1 MALYK
6 SVYYYY
12 NYGMLLLLYVGIVFS
27 HYDAAFSRRKKL
39 CLAIL
44 KQFGFGQRV
53 MESRI
58 ITEVDD
64 MVNKVRETQGQPFD
78 PTRLTTCC
86 VANVVVSIL
95 FGRRFEHSD
104 AAFQQLLS
112 DIDDLTSNFSH
123 ALETFPALR
132 FLPYFRKLMSK
143 ANSTTASIHAFI
155 NDNIDACT
163 QVSSLRSL
171 STVLAAADTASLF
184 CCCFLFIFNDFCR
197 PNYLEIYRTELYQ
210 IFRVGRTVAVDD
222 QSEISFSIPRGMLPW
237 QPIFASF
244 IRRTEFR

>member
-12 NYGMLLLLYVGIVFS
+12 NYGMLLLLYAGIVFS

-78 PTRLTTCC
+78 PTRLTTRC

-143 ANSTTASIHAFI
+143 ANSTTASIHSFI

-197 PNYLEIYRTELYQ
+197 TTHTHTRLTALFPGL
-210 IFRVGRTVAVDD
+210 
-222 QSEISFSIPRGMLPW
+222 PR
-237 QPIFASF
+237 
-244 IRRTEFR
+244 